1 MSTAPAP
8 RVLVVEDDPGV
19 IDVLS
24 ELLTREGYEVERAN
38 HGIDAIVRLT
48 AAEEAPPQ
56 LVILDIGLPLE
67 SGVAVLEFIRS
78 TMRSSLPVIV
88 LTASVTPEQEAEIQR
103 LGVNRLL
110 RKPAATSLLLSAV
123 AELIG

>member
-48 AAEEAPPQ
+48 AAEEAA
-56 LVILDIGLPLE
+56 G
-67 SGVAVLEFIRS
+67 IR
-78 TMRSSLPVIV
+78 T
-88 LTASVTPEQEAEIQR
+88 
-103 LGVNRLL
+103 
-110 RKPAATSLLLSAV
+110 
-123 AELIG
+123 